1 MKTPYDIIKKPVLSE
16 QSYDFIADRK
26 YTFLVDVNAN
36 KNEIK
41 DAIETIFGV
50 QVDRVNTVRT
60 IGKIKRQGR
69 TMGRRP
75 ETKKAYITLKAD
87 SKGIEFFDS
96 LAQ

>member
-16 QSYDFIADRK
+16 KSYDNILERK
-26 YTFLVDVNAN
+26 YTFLVDVEAN
-36 KNEIK
+36 KPEIK
-41 DAIETIFGV
+41 DAIEAIFGV
-50 QVDRVNTVRT
+50 KVDKVNTARL
-60 IGKIKRQGR
+60 IGKMKRQGK

-75 ETKKAYITLKAD
+75 ETKKAFVTLKSD

>member
-16 QSYDFIADRK
+16 QSYDNIVDRK
-26 YTFLVDVNAN
+26 YTFLVDVNAT
-36 KNEIK
+36 KLEIR
-41 DAIETIFGV
+41 DAVEAIFDV
-50 QVDRVNTVRT
+50 KVAKVNTART
-60 IGKIKRQGR
+60 IGKMKRQGR

-75 ETKKAYITLKAD
+75 ETKKAFITLKSD